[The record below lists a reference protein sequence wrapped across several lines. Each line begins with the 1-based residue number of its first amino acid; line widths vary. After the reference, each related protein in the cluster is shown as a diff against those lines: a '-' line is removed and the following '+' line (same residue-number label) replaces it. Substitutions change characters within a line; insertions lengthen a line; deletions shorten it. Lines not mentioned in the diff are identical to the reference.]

1 MSFNSMKILILIT
14 SIHLCGVEMRKLVG
28 ILLLFV
34 AVALAPLAAAH
45 GPGTYWVILRDTS
58 IQPEEAEL
66 LQNDTILFM
75 ATGSDNLTMR
85 TTDIQGRL
93 IQCEMAK
100 NDSCTTFL
108 DHVNWS
114 RGLYMFEFFDADKLR
129 YTFNLTVLPDVHN
142 GTMDNMTSTNQTTA
156 ETVGTDLP
164 SDVGRSTPWPTMMA
178 ILVPG
183 LAALMMGPKLRGDR
197 WNGF

>member
-1 MSFNSMKILILIT
+1 MSSNLMKILIRIT
-14 SIHLCGVEMRKLVG
+14 SIRLCGVKMRKILG

-34 AVALAPLAAAH
+34 VVTSVPLAAAH

-58 IQPEEAEL
+58 IQPEEAKL

-108 DHVNWS
+108 DHENWS
-114 RGLYMFEFFDADKLR
+114 RGLYMFEFFDADNLR
-129 YTFNLTVLPDVHN
+129 YAFNLTVLPDAHN
-142 GTMDNMTSTNQTTA
+142 GTMDNSTSTNQTTTD
-156 ETVGTDLP
+156 TVDTDLP

-183 LAALMMGPKLRGDR
+183 LAALMIGPKLRGNR
-197 WNGF
+197 WNGS